1 MSRRKRDLK
10 RVIVFLIAAIFV
22 AAGILVSI
30 LVQKN
35 QPEVVS
41 DSDSIALQETQA
53 DAVSEAEEK
62 AIKLREKY
70 GKNTVKIIETKDNIT
85 LDFVGDVSLADN
97 WYIAPKYDSRG
108 GISGILGDSMLE
120 EMKSATVMVA
130 NSEFTVSNRGTKMS
144 GKTYTFRAKPERLKI
159 YDEMGVDLV
168 SLANNHVYDFGKDAF
183 MDMLDSFEEY
193 EIPHVGAGR
202 NLDEAKTPF
211 FFIINSKSY
220 AFFGTTR
227 AEKNI
232 LTPGA
237 TKNSEGVF
245 RCYDPTEAINL
256 IKELHE
262 NKDVDYIIPMVH
274 FGRENSH
281 ELEDVQ
287 VSTAKKFIDA
297 GADIIIGHHAHVLQ
311 GFEFYKD
318 KLIVYNLGN
327 FLFNE
332 ASVDTMLFQLQMDDS
347 GKMSYKV
354 FPALQ
359 QNEKTSLVNGAKKSQ
374 IIQDLNS
381 WSVNAKID
389 STGKIE
395 KK

>member
-35 QPEVVS
+35 QPEIVS

-144 GKTYTFRAKPERLKI
+144 GKTYTFRAKQERLKI

-211 FFIINSKSY
+211 FFIINGKSY

-332 ASVDTMLFQLQMDDS
+332 ASVDTMLFQLQMDNS

-359 QNEKTSLVNGAKKSQ
+359 QNEKTSLVDGAKKSQ

-381 WSVNAKID
+381 WSVNVKID

>member
-1 MSRRKRDLK
+1 MSERKRNLK
-10 RVIVFLIAAIFV
+10 NLIVFLLIAILV
-22 AAGILVSI
+22 ASGILASLFLKKHQSETV
-30 LVQKN
+30 
-35 QPEVVS
+35 PETEP
-41 DSDSIALQETQA
+41 IALKDNQISA
-53 DAVSEAEEK
+53 ISEAEEK
-62 AIKLREKY
+62 AAKLREKY
-70 GKNTVKIIETKDNIT
+70 GKNTVKIIETDGDIT

-97 WYIAPKYDSRG
+97 WHIAPKYDSRG
-108 GISGILGDSMLE
+108 GISGVLGDSMLK
-120 EMKSATVMVA
+120 EMKSATVMIA

-183 MDMLDSFEEY
+183 LDMLDSFEKY

-211 FFIINSKSY
+211 FFIINGKSF

-237 TKNSEGVF
+237 TKDSGGVF
-245 RCYDPTEAINL
+245 RCYDPSEAIAL
-256 IKELHE
+256 IKSLRD
-262 NKDVDYIIPMVH
+262 DVDYIVPLVH

-281 ELEDVQ
+281 ELEKVQ
-287 VSTAKKFIDA
+287 VDTAKKFIDA

-327 FLFNE
+327 FLFNDLE
-332 ASVDTMLFQLQMDDS
+332 TDTMLFQLAMNNS
-347 GKMSYKV
+347 GNMSYKV

-359 QNEKTSLVNGAKKSQ
+359 KNEKTSLVDGAKKSQ
-374 IIQDLNS
+374 IIKDLNS
-381 WSVNAKID
+381 WSVNSKID

-395 KK
+395 QK

>member
-1 MSRRKRDLK
+1 MKKTRGLK
-10 RVIVFLIAAIFV
+10 ILIIFLVFAV
-22 AAGILVSI
+22 LVSGTV
-30 LVQKN
+30 LAFLFVSKSKA
-35 QPEVVS
+35 PEKEPEPTPEPV
-41 DSDSIALQETQA
+41 
-53 DAVSEAEEK
+53 AEEQPV
-62 AIKLREKY
+62 EKEP
-70 GKNTVKIIETKDNIT
+70 KIAT
-85 LDFVGDVSLADN
+85 LSFVGDVSLADN

-108 GISGILGDSMLE
+108 GISGVLGDSMLNL
-120 EMKSATVMVA
+120 MKDSTFMVA
-130 NSEFTVSNRGTKMS
+130 NSEFTVSNRGTKMKN
-144 GKTYTFRAKPERLKI
+144 KTYTFRAKPERLKI

-183 MDMLDSFEEY
+183 LDMLDAFEKY
-193 EIPHVGAGR
+193 KIPHVGAGR
-202 NLDEAKTPF
+202 NLEEAKEAYITE
-211 FFIINSKSY
+211 INGKTF

-245 RCYDPTEAINL
+245 RCYDPTEAVEL
-256 IKELHE
+256 IKKLD
-262 NKDVDYIIPMVH
+262 KKVDFVVPLVH

-281 ELEDVQ
+281 DLEKVQ
-287 VSTAKKFIDA
+287 IDTAKKFIDA

-327 FLFNE
+327 FLFNDLE
-332 ASVDTMLFQLQMDDS
+332 TDTMLFQISMDET
-347 GKMSYKV
+347 GKMEYSV

-359 QNEKTSLVNGAKKSQ
+359 KDEKTSLVSGAKKSQ
-374 IIQDLNS
+374 IIKDLNS
-381 WSVNAKID
+381 WSVNVKID
-389 STGKIE
+389 SDGKIE